1 MAWTHDKWAQ
11 DDSINSGYPYLNTTT
26 IPQVWCS
33 DGQYV
38 KWKLQDAVI
47 DGYPHLKNTTVPQ
60 TWSSEGLNSPWALNQ
75 QILNGYPHLKNTA
88 VPLPMG
94 ACCMCEGLYSVTIPS
109 SVLSIGR
116 YAFWGTALTTARI
129 APACEYF
136 PTTFPTD
143 CEIYHYTDGSNLVDS
158 TGRYLLTKDKKLL
171 KAKEVTNG

>member
-26 IPQVWCS
+26 IPQVWSS

-47 DGYPHLKNTTVPQ
+47 D
-60 TWSSEGLNSPWALNQ
+60 
-75 QILNGYPHLKNTA
+75 GYPHLKNTA

-116 YAFWGTALTTARI
+116 YAFWGTALTTVRI

-171 KAKEVTNG
+171 KAKEASNG

>member
-1 MAWTHDKWAQ
+1 MGWTIQSGINNGYPHNSNTIYPTPGLYEPYPDGMWCVEN
-11 DDSINSGYPYLNTTT
+11 SINNGYPHTRNMNFADPKLSKPYPDGLWKLSHSVNSGYPF
-26 IPQVWCS
+26 QR
-33 DGQYV
+33 
-38 KWKLQDAVI
+38 I
-47 DGYPHLKNTTVPQ
+47 DNTVP
-60 TWSSEGLNSPWALNQ
+60 P
-75 QILNGYPHLKNTA
+75 
-88 VPLPMG
+88 G

-116 YAFWGTALTTARI
+116 YAFWGTALTTVRI

>member
-47 DGYPHLKNTTVPQ
+47 DGYPHLKNT
-60 TWSSEGLNSPWALNQ
+60 
-75 QILNGYPHLKNTA
+75 A

-116 YAFWGTALTTARI
+116 YAFWGTALTTVRI

-136 PTTFPTD
+136 PTTFPAD

-171 KAKEVTNG
+171 KAKEATNG

>member
-1 MAWTHDKWAQ
+1 MAWTHDKWVQ

-26 IPQVWCS
+26 IPQVWSS

-47 DGYPHLKNTTVPQ
+47 DGYPHLKNT
-60 TWSSEGLNSPWALNQ
+60 
-75 QILNGYPHLKNTA
+75 A

-94 ACCMCEGLYSVTIPS
+94 ACCMCERLYSVTIPS

-116 YAFWGTALTTARI
+116 YAFWGTALTTVRI

-136 PTTFPTD
+136 STTFPAD

-158 TGRYLLTKDKKLL
+158 TGRYLMSADKKLL
-171 KAKEVTNG
+171 KAKEATNG

>member
-1 MAWTHDKWAQ
+1 MGWTIQSGINNGYPHNSNTMHPAPGLYEPYPDGMWRVEN
-11 DDSINSGYPYLNTTT
+11 SINNGYPHTRNMNFADPKLSKPYPDGLWKLSHSVNSGYPF
-26 IPQVWCS
+26 QR
-33 DGQYV
+33 
-38 KWKLQDAVI
+38 I
-47 DGYPHLKNTTVPQ
+47 DNTVP
-60 TWSSEGLNSPWALNQ
+60 P
-75 QILNGYPHLKNTA
+75 
-88 VPLPMG
+88 G
-94 ACCMCEGLYSVTIPS
+94 ACSMCEGLYSVTIPS

-116 YAFWGTALTTARI
+116 YAFWGTALTTVRI

>member
-47 DGYPHLKNTTVPQ
+47 DGYPHLKNT
-60 TWSSEGLNSPWALNQ
+60 
-75 QILNGYPHLKNTA
+75 A

-116 YAFWGTALTTARI
+116 YAFWGTALTTVRI

-136 PTTFPTD
+136 PTTFPAD

-171 KAKEVTNG
+171 KAKESTNG